1 MRKWRLIGCTAF
13 VLVTAVVLAVA
24 ATLLPDNP
32 YQRFQQ
38 LDGTI
43 YGNDRWSYERIHF
56 DPRPIDVAIV
66 GDSKS
71 LIGLSAV
78 EIERR
83 LAEHGKQVSVA
94 NMSLEGA
101 GRNVQWIFVQ
111 ELLKTKRPSV
121 IVLAVNEQPHP
132 WGHDSFRYIAPAS
145 EVWREA
151 SYGLHDAKKNL
162 MYLPFRQLRLF
173 AAKIFPGF
181 LGLQDRFDAARYAA
195 TPTGFPD
202 RHKNQ
207 AGEWIDLRQTSPRE
221 KLLREADQYA
231 GEFGKHSKLPPAVRA
246 VTDADDRIYTELIAR
261 AAAEHGVKLL
271 FVYQP
276 AFYHFGPITNRRFY
290 EALGPLQDN
299 SDLADRDTLFYD
311 WSHVNTGGAT
321 IVSDRVA
328 DALAK
333 MLR

>member
-1 MRKWRLIGCTAF
+1 M
-13 VLVTAVVLAVA
+13 AVA

-66 GDSKS
+66 GDSRT
-71 LIGLSAV
+71 LMGLRTG
-78 EIERR
+78 EMQRR
-83 LAEHGKQVSVA
+83 LAANGRPWSVV

-111 ELLKTKRPSV
+111 ELLKTKRPRV

-132 WGHDSFRYIAPAS
+132 WGHDSFRYVAPAP

-173 AAKIFPGF
+173 AAKVFPGF
-181 LGLQDRFDAARYAA
+181 LGLQDQFDAARYASDA
-195 TPTGFPD
+195 Q
-202 RHKNQ
+202 R
-207 AGEWIDLRQTSPRE
+207 LSR
-221 KLLREADQYA
+221 
-231 GEFGKHSKLPPAVRA
+231 PAQEPGR
-246 VTDADDRIYTELIAR
+246 
-261 AAAEHGVKLL
+261 
-271 FVYQP
+271 
-276 AFYHFGPITNRRFY
+276 
-290 EALGPLQDN
+290 
-299 SDLADRDTLFYD
+299 
-311 WSHVNTGGAT
+311 
-321 IVSDRVA
+321 
-328 DALAK
+328 
-333 MLR
+333 